1 MSMPRAIE
9 KDKRPSDINGKSIV
23 SSGTQKGNLGTS
35 HQYKQTGPKYTGP
48 NYIQKSAFSGGSG
61 KC

>member
-1 MSMPRAIE
+1 MGMPRAIE
-9 KDKRPSDINGKSIV
+9 KNKRPSDVGGKAIV
-23 SSGTQKGNLGTS
+23 SSGTQKGNLGS
-35 HQYKQTGPKYTGP
+35 SSPYKQTGPKYTGP